1 MYILW
6 PLLKIG
12 TRVITID
19 ACDNSAV
26 TILNGNI
33 CVVLD
38 SAGTYKAFVQHH
50 QCNCFLCMYICIS
63 NTMVSEDILIVQT
76 CSPAALE
83 SDCCCI
89 AVGVYSS

>member
-1 MYILW
+1 MCILW

-38 SAGTYKAFVQHH
+38 SAGTYKAFVCSITNVIVFYVCTYAYQILW
-50 QCNCFLCMYICIS
+50 FLK
-63 NTMVSEDILIVQT
+63 TFL
-76 CSPAALE
+76 
-83 SDCCCI
+83 
-89 AVGVYSS
+89 